1 MSRGPSLG
9 SSIRVNQQFVSTE
22 ANMYESLAL
31 YIDGEFI
38 AGGGRREQDVHNPAS
53 GASNRYIRAR
63 LLRDFVERSWARMNK
78 HRAADV
84 PETD

>member
-1 MSRGPSLG
+1 LSRGPSLG
-9 SSIRVNQQFVSTE
+9 SSIRVKQQFVSTE

-53 GASNRYIRAR
+53 GQAIGISV
-63 LLRDFVERSWARMNK
+63 RDFVERSWARMNIG
-78 HRAADV
+78 RAAGA
-84 PETD
+84 PET